1 MSAPV
6 RWYAV
11 GLVERPSKGPSAP
24 KYDTVYQEAP
34 YTTPLTRAQVQRLHS
49 EVWGGVPVFSNPK
62 DGPPWQR
69 APAPP
74 SAPPGEDS
82 GEGGLAVAG
91 AAGAVA
97 GGLWAVFCA
106 ISPFAFLGC

>member
-11 GLVERPSKGPSAP
+11 GLVARPPKGPSAP

-34 YTTPLTRAQVQRLHS
+34 LTTPLTRAQVQRLHS
-49 EVWGGVPVFSNPK
+49 EVWGGVPAFANPK

-69 APAPP
+69 APEPP
-74 SAPPGEDS
+74 SAPDGDD
-82 GEGGLAVAG
+82 GLAVAG
-91 AAGAVA
+91 ALGAVA
-97 GGLWAVFCA
+97 GGLWAVLTA
-106 ISPFAFLGC
+106 ILPFAICSC